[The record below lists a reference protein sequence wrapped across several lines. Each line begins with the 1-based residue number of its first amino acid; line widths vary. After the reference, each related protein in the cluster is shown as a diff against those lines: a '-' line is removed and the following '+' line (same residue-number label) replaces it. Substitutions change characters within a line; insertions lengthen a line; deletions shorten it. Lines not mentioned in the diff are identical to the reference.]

1 RDFLFCSDEV
11 VYAQRQPFLSKNTK
25 KDKHQIDVC
34 LQSES
39 LIIMIGLFLIVILWC
54 KLQKTTRLN
63 GGR

>member
-34 LQSES
+34 LQSEALLSSAFFFIS
-39 LIIMIGLFLIVILWC
+39 LSLREYLLKVHM
-54 KLQKTTRLN
+54 KL
-63 GGR
+63 